1 MKVAWSQFHMPEQST
16 DGKVTGAKEVQVS
29 EVSKV
34 SAWWEDDGEILDLM
48 AATLLQNSLK
58 NSLQS
63 DLV

>member
-1 MKVAWSQFHMPEQST
+1 MPEQST

-48 AATLLQNSLK
+48 AATLLINSSK